1 MSNAL
6 TPFKFIIG
14 LSAGMILTLNTVEYF
29 RLENPE
35 EQFLCALFYGIIAS
49 YWAAKNTTK
58 IPE

>member
-6 TPFKFIIG
+6 TPFKFLIG
-14 LSAGMILTLNTVEYF
+14 LSTGMFLTLSTVDYF
-29 RLENPE
+29 SLKDPAD
-35 EQFLCALFYGIIAS
+35 QFLCALFYGVIAS